1 MTKCEKYGKDNE
13 RCYSHSLSFVVMM
26 STVVED
32 IPARQSFLRA
42 ILPYLVIAF
51 LLYVI
56 RYILKHKK

>member
-1 MTKCEKYGKDNE
+1 
-13 RCYSHSLSFVVMM
+13 MM